1 MRTTSPSPNARGA
14 GVNSKLPGRNL
25 WATRYRKST
34 SNLKSR
40 HWPSRR
46 SAGKSQLI
54 EENNSVRGPT
64 TSAKSESNRGS
75 IFNDLYHQLAK
86 TQGLEQSWL
95 LFVWKKVSTRQD
107 SRSRTSSNFPES
119 SRNAHSKKKKKEELS
134 LLSESNSPCRRRL
147 LLLLLLAKKEEM

>member
-1 MRTTSPSPNARGA
+1 MAIFKKKKNSQKQRTPHLKKADAYHFSFTRRSRRRRKFKVTRPKLVSDLL
-14 GVNSKLPGRNL
+14 SKKYL
-25 WATRYRKST
+25 
-34 SNLKSR
+34 NLKSR

-95 LFVWKKVSTRQD
+95 LFVWKKSINSPRCKISDFVD
-107 SRSRTSSNFPES
+107 F
-119 SRNAHSKKKKKEELS
+119 SRNLYETHSPRKKKRK
-134 LLSESNSPCRRRL
+134 NSRF
-147 LLLLLLAKKEEM
+147 